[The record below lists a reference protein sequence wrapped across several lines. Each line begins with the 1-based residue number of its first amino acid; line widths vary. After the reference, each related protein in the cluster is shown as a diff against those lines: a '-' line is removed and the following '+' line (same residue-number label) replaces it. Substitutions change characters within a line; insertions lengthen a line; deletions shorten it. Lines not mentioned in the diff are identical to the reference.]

1 MTEVPHLRKLSI
13 YNNQGTR
20 VRDDE
25 RTTMQLAHYDGQVYP

>member
-13 YNNQGTR
+13 YNNKVR
-20 VRDDE
+20 ARDDE